1 MRCSDVLSLLK
12 AYDCGKLPLL
22 LELEVDE
29 HLHFCSQ
36 CSLAYL
42 LLKKNR
48 IKIIREQFIQIISVR
63 VEDEV

>member
-1 MRCSDVLSLLK
+1 MRCGDVLSLLK
-12 AYDCGKLPLL
+12 AYDCGQLPLFV
-22 LELEVDE
+22 ELEIEE

-36 CSLAYL
+36 CSLVYL

-48 IKIIREQFIQIISVR
+48 IKITDKQYIQIISVR